1 MLPSTRSNKTDL
13 EIDTEP
19 EVFPSDE
26 KIMRLNTEETLKNF
40 ENSKENNTQLDLTKI
55 IKEKRKE
62 IQKLYINNLGV
73 SKYWHSKRKPSPLR
87 RLEEGMIKFFFKED
101 STVLEKFP
109 SLRRQLL
116 KDEHKK
122 DLVLNEKIDVG
133 PLVYLY
139 VKEVGNTEQARLTD
153 LKTRKLKN
161 SNNYEVLPDKD
172 IVETEI
178 QKIISEN
185 NKEKNNRITTL
196 KENNDKSSTI
206 VNTGNSNSFRKSNKI
221 KPPKLNKDSYEPKTK
236 NLKRYLITLAER
248 MKSNPKIKE
257 HNKTNKE
264 SVKKASIFN
273 LKNPLS
279 RNKRNSLCFT
289 PSKVS
294 KVIPRLHLNSV
305 TSTTIT
311 NTEEKTPHNNAVFR
325 TLPPFSSR
333 GSKNSN
339 YINFSPRKTTS
350 SFSPYKTTNLLT
362 KYPRHKM
369 AKSII
374 SKAVVLEG
382 HTFKLDGQLCK
393 IIDSMQYNS
402 TQDDFKKKDLEEIY
416 DMKMKNKNEKEKA
429 KDQVLQAVKIKD
441 DYTLMDSDKAAMLK
455 LSDDITK
462 MPDEVA
468 LAFADRIVEAYYDRS
483 DKVDKEDYKVNP
495 FIEKVRKEKNRK
507 LREKIDNNYL
517 KIRRLEMSLEM
528 KELKLKKKL
537 GNKVI
542 LKSNKNLKHTNKKNV
557 NN

>member
-1 MLPSTRSNKTDL
+1 MLPSTRSNNTDL
-13 EIDTEP
+13 EIDVDP

-26 KIMRLNTEETLKNF
+26 KTMRLNTEETLKNF
-40 ENSKENNTQLDLTKI
+40 ENSKENNIQLDITKI

-62 IQKLYINNLGV
+62 IQKLYVNNLGV
-73 SKYWHSKRKPSPLR
+73 SKYWRSKRKPSPLR
-87 RLEEGMIKFFFKED
+87 RLEEGMINFFFKED
-101 STVLEKFP
+101 SSVLEKFP

-116 KDEHKK
+116 KDEHQK

-139 VKEVGNTEQARLTD
+139 VKEVGNTEEARLTD
-153 LKTRKLKN
+153 LKSRQLKN

-178 QKIISEN
+178 QKIINEN
-185 NKEKNNRITTL
+185 NKEKNTGITTI
-196 KENNDKSSTI
+196 KENNDKSSSI
-206 VNTGNSNSFRKSNKI
+206 VNTVSNNSFRKSNKI
-221 KPPKLNKDSYEPKTK
+221 KPKINKNNYDTQTK
-236 NLKRYLITLAER
+236 NLKRYLITLSER

-257 HNKTNKE
+257 QNKTNKD
-264 SVKKASIFN
+264 SVKRASIFN

-289 PSKVS
+289 PSKGS
-294 KVIPRLHLNSV
+294 KIIPRLHLNSV

-311 NTEEKTPHNNAVFR
+311 NTEEKTPNNNAVFR
-325 TLPPFSSR
+325 TLPSFSSR
-333 GSKNSN
+333 GTKHSN
-339 YINFSPRKTTS
+339 YITFSPRKTTS

-362 KYPRHKM
+362 KNPRQKM

-374 SKAVVLEG
+374 SKAVVLED
-382 HTFKLDGQLCK
+382 HTCKLDGQLYK

-402 TQDDFKKKDLEEIY
+402 TQDDFKIKDLEEIY
-416 DMKMKNKNEKEKA
+416 DMNMKKKNEKDKA

-468 LAFADRIVEAYYDRS
+468 LSFADRIVEAYYDRS
-483 DKVDKEDYKVNP
+483 DKVDKEDYKINP
-495 FIEKVRKEKNRK
+495 FIEKVRREKNRK
-507 LREKIDNNYL
+507 LREKFDNNYL
-517 KIRRLEMSLEM
+517 KIRRLGMSLEF
-528 KELKLKKKL
+528 KEQKLKQKFGKKIML
-537 GNKVI
+537 TVHK
-542 LKSNKNLKHTNKKNV
+542 KSKCSNKNHV